1 MRQDLTKKKEKRK
14 LGLIEYTPEAR
25 GEINRKNQNSGQYTT
40 AKVGRKYAESM
51 LFSKKKISVNKVKES
66 ASHRICEQQVAR
78 ITPDINHFY
87 AYCIKTSKQIDD
99 TECELR
105 SKFEVGEK

>member
-1 MRQDLTKKKEKRK
+1 M
-14 LGLIEYTPEAR
+14 P
-25 GEINRKNQNSGQYTT
+25 NRCYL
-40 AKVGRKYAESM
+40 A
-51 LFSKKKISVNKVKES
+51 KKKISVNKVKES

-99 TECELR
+99 AECELR
-105 SKFEVGEK
+105 SKIEVGEKWFLKTTCIELISGC